1 MRIEI
6 THVRYGSTP
15 KTELTISQYQWR
27 EIDAPGTGAFGKH
40 ALIAWLET
48 HQGAAYIRSGRTRV
62 PVHVVGASQK
72 YLRAQAAADAGD
84 LTSLPE
90 F

>member
-6 THVRYGSTP
+6 THVRYAGTT
-15 KTELTISQYQWR
+15 KTEQTISQYQWR
-27 EIDAPGTGAFGKH
+27 ELDTRTTGAFGKH
-40 ALIAWLET
+40 ALIAWLSA
-48 HQGAAYIRSGRTRV
+48 HQGSAYVGTGQGRV
-62 PVHVVGASQK
+62 PLRIANTSPRYVETRTGGPGAT
-72 YLRAQAAADAGD
+72 